1 MFEMMM
7 PTVEETMIGEVEMTP
22 ELLEEIYGG

>member
-7 PTVEETMIGEVEMTP
+7 PTIEELHLGEVEMTP

>member
-7 PTVEETMIGEVEMTP
+7 PTVEEMMIGEVEMTA